1 VLKIGVFG
9 GTFDPIHIGHV
20 VAANTA
26 RKQLDLDIVLFVPCW
41 ESPLKA
47 SSRPVAARHRLAMV
61 KIGTKREN
69 HFSVSG
75 IEVEREG
82 ISYTV
87 ETVRDLKGHYRSDAK
102 LYLMVGSDAFK
113 DMHRWRDP
121 ERIAEMC
128 DIVVI
133 LRPGVE
139 DGIVDREIKAR
150 SQQQV
155 DPITITGPTV
165 GLSATELRRK
175 IYKGEPVKHL
185 LPLGVGDYIKN
196 NKLYEDSEN
205 SQEGRI
211 GR

>member
-1 VLKIGVFG
+1 MLKIGVFG
-9 GTFDPIHIGHV
+9 GTFDPIHIGHI
-20 VAANTA
+20 VAANVT
-26 RKQLDLDIVLFVPCW
+26 RKQLDLDTILFVPCW
-41 ESPLKA
+41 ESPLKE
-47 SSRPVAARHRLAMV
+47 SSRPVAASHRLAMV
-61 KIGTKREN
+61 KIGTKKEN

-75 IEVEREG
+75 LEVEREG

-87 ETVRDLKGHYRSDAK
+87 ETVRDLKRHYRSDAK

-128 DIVVI
+128 EIVVI

-139 DGIVDREIKAR
+139 DCVVDGETRVR
-150 SQQQV
+150 PQQPA

-165 GLSATELRRK
+165 GVSATELRRK

-185 LPLGVGDYIKN
+185 LPPRVGDYIKK
-196 NKLYEDSEN
+196 NKLYEALEN
-205 SQEGRI
+205 N
-211 GR
+211 